1 MRILS
6 LILITTL
13 MVSSLALAQTPD
25 VVHATL
31 ETKCTRIID
40 GDTIEI
46 RGSETVRLLGIDTPE
61 LGEPYA
67 DDAKWALYYW
77 VAHKTLRLEFDE
89 EQRDIYNRL
98 LAFIYV
104 ETEDDGWV
112 LVNTEIL
119 RAGMATL
126 LFIPPNGRYRD
137 VFDAALEE
145 AQLARVGLWGS
156 VGGELTV
163 QELEDDLVSC
173 MTEMVSVEFTI
184 GEVKE
189 TSRYITLYSAEGD
202 YGFYVKIP
210 VDLMPDLDIDSL
222 QDLIGT
228 CVVVTGIVDCERVG
242 LGPSITLEYAEQL
255 LIPCPQPEA
264 VE

>member
-1 MRILS
+1 MRFLS

-31 ETKCTRIID
+31 EIKCTRIID

-46 RGSETVRLLGIDTPE
+46 RGGETVRLLGIDTPE

-67 DDAKWALYYW
+67 DDAKWALYHW

-104 ETEDDGWV
+104 ETEDDGWI

-119 RAGMATL
+119 RAGLATL

-210 VDLMPDLDIDSL
+210 VDLMPDLAVESL

-242 LGPSITLEYAEQL
+242 LGPSITLEYPEQL
-255 LIPCPQPEA
+255 LISYPQPEA